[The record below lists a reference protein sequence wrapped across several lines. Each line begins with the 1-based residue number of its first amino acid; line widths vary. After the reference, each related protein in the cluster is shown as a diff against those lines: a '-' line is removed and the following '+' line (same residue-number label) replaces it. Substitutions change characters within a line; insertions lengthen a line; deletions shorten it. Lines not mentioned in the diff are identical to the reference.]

1 MKHKSKAVG
10 TKQYIKALVREITD
24 DGRLLGVTGSTP
36 SVDRY
41 DEIVDANTWQL
52 DNFKSNPVIL
62 WAHNLGFDKD
72 QPPIGRAIN
81 VEVRDGKLMFDI
93 QFDMKDSFA
102 ADIFRKYKEKFLNAF
117 SVGFI
122 PHAFGEDDEGHLIL
136 MNNELLELS
145 AVPVPANPEALQSL
159 RARSF
164 SVRSWKSML
173 KDVEAT
179 QDTHAQEAEDEVDDE
194 TTATDTTE
202 DVKPA
207 AESETVDKPAENA
220 DNTENQDSQ
229 NTDSGITADDKP
241 NTDGEISG
249 GEKGQRTQSPGSPS
263 LEAQR
268 VLLATMREATRQ
280 FQSTLA
286 LVNKE
291 MKAQRKTQ

>member
-36 SVDRY
+36 AVDRY

-52 DNFKSNPVIL
+52 DNFKSNPVVL
-62 WAHNLGFDKD
+62 WAHNLTFGEDR
-72 QPPIGRAIN
+72 PPIGKATN

-93 QFDMKDSFA
+93 QFDLKDSFA

-159 RARSF
+159 RQRSF
-164 SVRSWKSML
+164 AVRSWKSML
-173 KDVEAT
+173 KDAEAT
-179 QDTHAQEAEDEVDDE
+179 QTEHAQEAEVEVDDE
-194 TTATDTTE
+194 
-202 DVKPA
+202 
-207 AESETVDKPAENA
+207 AEPTETVDKPEENP
-220 DNTENQDSQ
+220 DNTANQEVTNQPD
-229 NTDSGITADDKP
+229 GIAADDNP
-241 NTDGEISG
+241 TTDGEISG
-249 GEKGQRTQSPGSPS
+249 GEKDKRATSPESPS

-268 VLLATMREATRQ
+268 VLIATMREATRQ

-291 MKAQRKTQ
+291 MKAQRKSL

>member
-10 TKQYIKALVREITD
+10 TKQYIKALVREVTD

-72 QPPIGRAIN
+72 QPPIGKATS

-93 QFDMKDSFA
+93 QFDLKDSFA

-122 PHAFGEDDEGHLIL
+122 PHAYGEDDEGHLIL

-145 AVPVPANPEALQSL
+145 AVPVPANPEALQAL
-159 RARSF
+159 RQRSF
-164 SVRSWKSML
+164 ASRSWKSML
-173 KDVEAT
+173 KDAEE
-179 QDTHAQEAEDEVDDE
+179 THTEHTQEAEEEVDDE
-194 TTATDTTE
+194 ATANTDVQTT
-202 DVKPA
+202 PA
-207 AESETVDKPAENA
+207 EVVDKPE
-220 DNTENQDSQ
+220 ENQDNSENQ
-229 NTDSGITADDKP
+229 ENTNKPDGIAADDNP
-241 NTDGEISG
+241 TTDGEISG
-249 GEKGQRTQSPGSPS
+249 GEKGKRTDSPGSPS

-291 MKAQRKTQ
+291 MKAQRKSP

>member
-10 TKQYIKALVREITD
+10 VKQYIKALVREITD

-36 SVDRY
+36 AVDRY

-52 DNFKSNPVIL
+52 ENFKTNPVIL

-72 QPPIGRAIN
+72 QPPIGRATR

-93 QFDMKDSFA
+93 QFDMKDEFA

-122 PHAFGEDDEGHLIL
+122 PHAFGENDDGNLIL

-159 RARSF
+159 RQRSF
-164 SVRSWKSML
+164 APRSWKSML
-173 KDVEAT
+173 KEA
-179 QDTHAQEAEDEVDDE
+179 DEAQEQHTQEASDEVDDE
-194 TTATDTTE
+194 AADAADDVTTPTPAPAPAPAEAVDT
-202 DVKPA
+202 
-207 AESETVDKPAENA
+207 PAENA
-220 DNTENQDSQ
+220 DNQENQS
-229 NTDSGITADDKP
+229 TDSGIAVDAIP
-241 NTDGEISG
+241 TDEING
-249 GEKGQRTQSPGSPS
+249 GEKGQRTQSPESPS

-268 VLLATMREATRQ
+268 ILLATMREATRQ
-280 FQSTLA
+280 FQSALA
-286 LVNKE
+286 IANKE
-291 MKAQRKTQ
+291 MKAQRKTH